1 MLVSKDGEPHLGL
14 FDMVL
19 VVVDLVIPLRMRFRK
34 QNKI

>member
-1 MLVSKDGEPHLGL
+1 MLVNKDKKPHLGL

-19 VVVDLVIPLRMRFRK
+19 VVDLVIPLRMKFRK